1 MVEGSKFNESHV
13 LKILS
18 WGAKKGGMPR
28 PFSITLPKPSGLVPF
43 WACFRFPIPGKS
55 CRYASR
61 YKALIYFLI

>member
-43 WACFRFPIPGKS
+43 
-55 CRYASR
+55 
-61 YKALIYFLI
+61 